1 MISRRSWFV
10 YGALLAIWV
19 ILICWQGAEHLR
31 VRRSARDD
39 LRHHA
44 QDISSILAL
53 VMRSQRPYVQ
63 RLRIEAAL
71 NELVKQGELRSV
83 ELLNV
88 TNGVVA
94 SAGPPIDLPGGELPK
109 DELPGGGY
117 WDDKAQTVTMM
128 NLGDIG

>member
-19 ILICWQGAEHLR
+19 ILIGWQGAEHLR
-31 VRRSARDD
+31 VRHSARDD
-39 LRHHA
+39 LRHKGK
-44 QDISSILAL
+44 DISSILAL
-53 VMRSQRPYVQ
+53 VMRSQRFFVTRP
-63 RLRIEAAL
+63 RIEAAL

-94 SAGPPIDLPGGELPK
+94 SARARPLICPK
-109 DELPGGGY
+109 ANCRAGS
-117 WDDKAQTVTMM
+117 
-128 NLGDIG
+128 IGMIRRKP